1 MSMVR
6 MSDMWIMEISSNR
19 SIVHFV
25 FHMQIRK
32 RSRTLSLSP
41 SPSTSPFPFPFS

>member
-6 MSDMWIMEISSNR
+6 MSDMWIMEISSIH
-19 SIVHFV
+19 SIVRFV

-32 RSRTLSLSP
+32 ASRTLSLSP